1 MPELKVTADHLISSV
16 TPTSISANPH
26 RVRLLSTLRVRN
38 ANMRCAI
45 EQSQSVGRSN
55 AFV

>member
-1 MPELKVTADHLISSV
+1 MPELKVTADHLKRDAYLYI
-16 TPTSISANPH
+16 PNPH
-26 RVRLLSTLRVRN
+26 RVRSLSTLRARN